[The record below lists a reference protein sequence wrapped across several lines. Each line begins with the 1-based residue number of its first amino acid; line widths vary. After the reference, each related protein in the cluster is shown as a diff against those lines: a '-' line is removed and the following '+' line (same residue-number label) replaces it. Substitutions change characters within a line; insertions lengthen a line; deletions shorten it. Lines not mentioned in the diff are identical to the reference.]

1 MSNITITKTITQP
14 EAIINQFA
22 DDLGYQEQVANP
34 DFVPA
39 EFTEYMEDGT
49 VNPDYVNPVG
59 EATVPNKQSRTDFVS
74 EKFDEFVAEQFFGQF
89 ARRNAERL
97 KAEEAKELTKQTV
110 AAIKAT
116 IVTK

>member
-14 EAIINQFA
+14 EAVINQFA
-22 DDLGYQEQVANP
+22 NDLGYQEQVANP
-34 DFVPA
+34 DYIPA
-39 EFTEYMEDGT
+39 EFNAETMEET
-49 VNPDYVNPVG
+49 KAAVG
-59 EATVPNKQSRTDFVS
+59 EPTLPNKQSRTDFVS

-89 ARRNAERL
+89 AKRNAERL